1 MSDPAIPTESWA
13 LESDAAAWEA
23 YARAACERARG
34 ASVCSTP
41 RPKTIPSYE
50 QGNLSLVARDLT
62 AVFPPTLAREAL
74 ETCDAAGLGDAFDL
88 RRNVV
93 NLKKVLLH
101 SWHAAEPLEKES
113 GQLSTFFRCVPP
125 PLHPVAP
132 ALTRPRVRPSH
143 PAGRT

>member
-23 YARAACERARG
+23 YARAACEARVPG
-34 ASVCSTP
+34 ECVLDAS
-41 RPKTIPSYE
+41 PKTILSYE

-101 SWHAAEPLEKES
+101 SWHAAEPLEKELR
-113 GQLSTFFRCVPP
+113 QLSTFFRCVPP
-125 PLHPVAP
+125 PLHPVVP